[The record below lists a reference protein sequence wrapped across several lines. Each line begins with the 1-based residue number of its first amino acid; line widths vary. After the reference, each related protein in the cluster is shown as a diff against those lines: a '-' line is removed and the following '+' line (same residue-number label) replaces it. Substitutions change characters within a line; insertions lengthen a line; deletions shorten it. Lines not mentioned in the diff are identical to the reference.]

1 VKSSK
6 AIVSTV
12 CVLAALLVTATAA
25 IARGTHR
32 TGAQAGVTLT
42 VWDWSSPPPAAMK
55 ELDDAF
61 MKQNPDIAIK
71 RVHQPFNSYFTLLRT
86 AVTTRKGP
94 DVFEGYATPFMFDYY
109 NGLTPLDKY
118 RTAQQK
124 KDLIGWAGLSAKLSA
139 DATPYSMP
147 WSGQGIN
154 FYYNKALFKK
164 AGLDPSKPP
173 KTWAQFLAACA
184 ALKKAGITPISAGW
198 KDGYYAEWWVDV
210 LSQQYMTPAQLA
222 SAGVNPNWQSPWIAK
237 SFARLLELSG
247 KGYMTPNAEAI
258 PLFPDVVNNFGAGKA
273 AIFIGL
279 AANNA
284 NYSEFAK
291 DKVAKDLGA
300 FLPPILPDALTKK
313 QAFDYGPGLS
323 WSIAKWSKN
332 ADAAYKFLT
341 FLGSAKAQQMVFKS
355 SGTVPNNIQAKV
367 TTPDKVGTEILGWV
381 HDFPL
386 YVGQTTLIRANVE
399 PVYDKVVPQIM
410 TKQISVADGM
420 KQVQDAQ
427 KKATPIPTK

>member
-1 VKSSK
+1 MKSK
-6 AIVSTV
+6 ALVGMA
-12 CVLAALLVTATAA
+12 CVLAALLVTTTAA
-25 IARGTHR
+25 LARGTHGTR
-32 TGAQAGVTLT
+32 AHAATTLT
-42 VWDWSSPPPAAMK
+42 VWDWSSPPPPAMK

-61 MKQNPDIAIK
+61 MKANPDIVIK

-94 DVFEGYATPFMFDYY
+94 DVFEGYATPFMFDYV
-109 NGLTPLDKY
+109 NGMLPLTKY
-118 RTAQQK
+118 RTPAQK
-124 KDLIGWAGLSAKLSA
+124 KDLVGWSGLSANLNA
-139 DATPYSMP
+139 NDTPYAMP

-154 FYYNKALFKK
+154 LYYNKALFKK
-164 AGLDPSKPP
+164 AGLNPNAPP
-173 KTWAQFLAACA
+173 KTWAQLLAACA
-184 ALKKAGITPISAGW
+184 ALKKAGIIPITAGW

-210 LSQQYMTPAQLA
+210 LSAQYMTPSQLA
-222 SAGVNPNWQSPWIAK
+222 AAGKNSNWESPAISKAF
-237 SFARLLELSG
+237 SRLLELSD

-258 PLFPDVVNNFGAGKA
+258 PLFPDVVNNFGSGKG

-300 FLPPILPDALTKK
+300 FLPPIVPDAVNKK

-323 WSIAKWSKN
+323 WSIAKWSKDP
-332 ADAAYKFLT
+332 DAAYKFLT
-341 FLGSAKAQQMVFKS
+341 FMGSAKAQQMIFKS
-355 SGTVPNNIQAKV
+355 SGTVPNNLQAKV
-367 TTPDKVGTEILGWV
+367 TTPDKVGAVILSWL
-381 HDFPL
+381 HDYPL

-410 TKQISVADGM
+410 TKQISIADGM
-420 KQVQDAQ
+420 KQVQEAQ
-427 KKATPIPTK
+427 KKASKIPTK